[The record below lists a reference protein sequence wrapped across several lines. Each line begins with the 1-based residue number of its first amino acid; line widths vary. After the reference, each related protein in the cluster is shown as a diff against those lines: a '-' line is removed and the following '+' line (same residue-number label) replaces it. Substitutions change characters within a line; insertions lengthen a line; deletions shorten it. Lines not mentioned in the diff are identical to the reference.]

1 MRNRPAT
8 VLAIAG
14 VVAAGLV
21 AGLVNA
27 QALAGSDDR
36 GATSLASLQL
46 DASSSVPTTS
56 SVPGVDAPPTVF
68 AAGVAGTLT
77 LDQVNGVLS
86 VVAIAPAAGWSVSKV
101 SSVDA
106 TTTLVEFVSAGT
118 VVQARAVLRDAV
130 FTVELTETM
139 VGVAAVTTVAA
150 PPTTVPPAPA
160 PAPAP
165 TPTTAPSPTSTT
177 TVRPPTSVVPSSV
190 PSDDNSGSHHGG
202 SDDGSD
208 DG

>member
-1 MRNRPAT
+1 M
-8 VLAIAG
+8 LAIVG

-46 DASSSVPTTS
+46 DASSAVPTTS
-56 SVPGVDAPPTVF
+56 SVPGVDAPPAVF

-77 LDQVNGVLS
+77 LNQVNGALG

-106 TTTLVEFVSAGT
+106 TTTLVEFVSADT

-150 PPTTVPPAPA
+150 PPTTAP
-160 PAPAP
+160 
-165 TPTTAPSPTSTT
+165 PTTAPPTTAPPATAPPATAPPATVPPTPAT
-177 TVRPPTSVVPSSV
+177 TVAPSRPVVPTTE
-190 PSDDNSGSHHGG
+190 PSDDHSGR
-202 SDDGSD
+202 DDDSRD
-208 DG
+208 D